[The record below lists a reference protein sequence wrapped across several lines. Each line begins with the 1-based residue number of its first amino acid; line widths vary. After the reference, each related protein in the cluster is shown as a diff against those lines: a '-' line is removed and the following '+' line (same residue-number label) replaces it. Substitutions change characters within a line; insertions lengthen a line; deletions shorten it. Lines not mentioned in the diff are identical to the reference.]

1 MQAGRQAGV
10 SVYLLEEGIWQQQ
23 QQQEL
28 HSESCRQEQIKM
40 VPEFVHVQVQG
51 QRSRESDEGDVE
63 ELWCCCK
70 FVLQQGCDALGMCV

>member
-1 MQAGRQAGV
+1 
-10 SVYLLEEGIWQQQ
+10 
-23 QQQEL
+23 
-28 HSESCRQEQIKM
+28 M

-51 QRSRESDEGDVE
+51 QRSRESDDGDVE

>member
-1 MQAGRQAGV
+1 MQAGV

-70 FVLQQGCDALGMCV
+70 FVLQQGCDARGMCV